1 MADGLSRRTVL
12 HGFAASAVA
21 AGSVSLS
28 ASPASATSRPKV
40 PDAECAAFDREI
52 RAAFDTLGNVG
63 GAVAVVSADEVLHTA
78 TFGVRALQW
87 RPTARRHMEFV
98 GYETVRRTAGLRP

>member
-1 MADGLSRRTVL
+1 MADGLSRRAML

-28 ASPASATSRPKV
+28 ASPASATARPKV
-40 PDAECAAFDREI
+40 PDTDWAAFDRDI

-78 TFGVRALQW
+78 TFGVRAF
-87 RPTARRHMEFV
+87 RAASRSPSTHASRSHRR
-98 GYETVRRTAGLRP
+98 RSR